1 MNELDLLLEDTRS
14 LEIVALSADD
24 SSLRTQF
31 LRRISKHV
39 SRRLGRQIHVLDF
52 DLQFSSYMNNL
63 VAIEGIGEDLDNQ
76 LLTVQQPSESS
87 IEESVVKLTSCPDL
101 RPGGIII
108 LDSIN
113 TLQGMIRNPELDPD
127 SVVANHKA
135 AILITILQ
143 QTARYYSKSLWIT
156 NITRARPKVLDSGVV
171 FWERE
176 PIGGRMML
184 FKSDIL
190 LSLHQMT
197 QNDSQRAGSHDLYV
211 LVNVERV
218 SANQSVSK
226 SLRESYAIEL

>member
-1 MNELDLLLEDTRS
+1 MDELDLLLEDTRS

-76 LLTVQQPSESS
+76 LLTILQPSESS
-87 IEESVVKLTSCPDL
+87 IEESVIRLASSSDL

-113 TLQGMIRNPELDPD
+113 TLQGMIRNRNQIRTQL
-127 SVVANHKA
+127 S
-135 AILITILQ
+135 Q
-143 QTARYYSKSLWIT
+143 
-156 NITRARPKVLDSGVV
+156 ITRQLYLDHHTSADS
-171 FWERE
+171 E
-176 PIGGRMML
+176 
-184 FKSDIL
+184 IL
-190 LSLHQMT
+190 LKVTLDHKHHACAT
-197 QNDSQRAGSHDLYV
+197 KGS
-211 LVNVERV
+211 
-218 SANQSVSK
+218 
-226 SLRESYAIEL
+226 

>member
-1 MNELDLLLEDTRS
+1 MDELDILLEDTRS

-39 SRRLGRQIHVLDF
+39 SRKLGWQIHVLDF

-76 LLTVQQPSESS
+76 LLTILQPSESS
-87 IEESVVKLTSCPDL
+87 IEESVIKLASSSDL

-135 AILITILQ
+135 AILITVLQ

-156 NITRARPKVLDSGVV
+156 NITRARPKVLDSGEV

-176 PIGGRMML
+176 PIGGRMMA
-184 FKSDIL
+184 FKSDVL

-197 QNDSQRAGSHDLYV
+197 ENAQRASSHDLHV
-211 LVNVERV
+211 LADVERV
-218 SANQSVSK
+218 
-226 SLRESYAIEL
+226 